1 MNKGNAMKKRKPSI
15 LNLLLSP
22 IWIVF
27 FAGVFAVS
35 MSSLDM
41 LLLEMHYQ
49 VYVAIAVSLVIGALN
64 LIYEVLVLV
73 KKSKLR
79 NSKYTPTELW
89 KILTLLFALT
99 IMLVDKLLPEMYY
112 AELALFSSGIY
123 LITMSLIL
131 YILNNKKIR
140 LLLITRLENN

>member
-1 MNKGNAMKKRKPSI
+1 MKKRRPSI

-22 IWIVF
+22 IWIAF

-41 LLLEMHYQ
+41 LLLEMQNQ
-49 VYVAIAVSLVIGALN
+49 VYVAIAVSFVIGMLN
-64 LIYEVLVLV
+64 LLYEVLVLV
-73 KKSKLR
+73 KKSKLK

-99 IMLVDKLLPEMYY
+99 IMLVDKLLPGMYY

-140 LLLITRLENN
+140 FLLITRLENN

>member
-1 MNKGNAMKKRKPSI
+1 MKKRKPSI